1 MVHNRK
7 LIGLATMLFVCS
19 CIQNVYGAGSDEAPS
34 ASNQGMAEIVVTAR
48 KREEKLLEV
57 PVPVTAVS
65 QATMEVTQ
73 SVRIEDYLQL
83 VPGATFDT
91 LRAGQT
97 SISFRGINNG
107 GANASVVTYVD
118 NTPFTSSTTA
128 ANGTYVTPNLD
139 RSDIAQVEVLRGPQG
154 TLYGANA
161 VGGVLKYVTVKP
173 DPNRF
178 FGSAEIAGEDVAHG
192 GNGGAI
198 RGAVN
203 LPLIADKL
211 AFRISA
217 YTRDDAGYIS
227 DPSLGQK
234 NINED
239 HVSGGRAALL
249 WNVIDSLTVNLSALN
264 QVNHASGTDFVD
276 YDPFTLRPIAG
287 DLTQTRFLRT
297 QFFDSDYWIYNLDIK
312 WNSPFAD
319 IISSTSYS
327 TQLNASNQ
335 DNTSFYGP
343 LIEQVLGPGLGIDN
357 PNVVHLSKFSQEF
370 RISSNGAGSLEWQAG
385 GFYTVEKST
394 FDQSDNIFA
403 ADTGQYVPAD
413 TFPFA
418 PALFLAK
425 LYENYI
431 EYSEF
436 ANADYHFTPQ
446 FDLAVGA
453 RYSKDTNRFGA
464 DGSGLLLNP
473 DEGGAPIVERSR
485 AREHALTWSVNPRY
499 KLNDDQMIYARI
511 ATGYRPGGPNA
522 LSPTAVAAGAPAF
535 FLADH
540 LTNYEIGHKA
550 SLFGGA
556 VTTDVSVYY
565 IKWKD
570 VQLPITIGG
579 ISFEGNGGAAHSQGV
594 ETAFTWRPIDH
605 LNLSTNLTYN
615 KNRLDSD
622 QQSQTNPSLSNAGN
636 PLPGTP
642 KFRGALIADYDWQL
656 TGDMRAFVGGTFF
669 FTTARPNIFAVG
681 YSPTGANNSGSI
693 PNFGNIPIYD
703 GGGAVI
709 DQANDSL
716 PAYRTLDLRAGVERS
731 PLSFEA
737 FVKNV
742 NDSRGFTEYAG
753 ANNLGGNNLST
764 QWTAVVLRPR
774 TIGISLGY
782 KF

>member
-1 MVHNRK
+1 MVHKRK
-7 LIGLATMLFVCS
+7 IIGLAMILLVS
-19 CIQNVYGAGSDEAPS
+19 SRMQSVYGAGNDDALS
-34 ASNQGMAEIVVTAR
+34 ASNQALTEIVVTAR

-57 PVPVTAVS
+57 PVPVTAIS
-65 QATMEVTQ
+65 QATLEVTQ
-73 SVRIEDYLQL
+73 SVRIEDYLEL
-83 VPGATFDT
+83 VPGVTFDT

-118 NTPFTSSTTA
+118 NTPFTSSTVA

-173 DPNRF
+173 DPNHF
-178 FGSAEIAGEDVAHG
+178 FGNAEITGEDVAHG

-239 HVSGGRAALL
+239 HVSGGRAAML

-264 QVNHASGTDFVD
+264 QVNHDNGTDFVD
-276 YDPFTLRPIAG
+276 YDPFTLRPITG

-297 QFFDSDYWIYNLDIK
+297 QFFHSDYWIYNLDIH

-327 TQLNASNQ
+327 TQVNASNQ
-335 DNTSFYGP
+335 DNTLLYGA
-343 LIEQVLGPGLGIDN
+343 LIDQILGPGLGIDN
-357 PNVVHLSKFSQEF
+357 PNIVHLSKFSQEF
-370 RISSNGAGSLEWQAG
+370 RISSNGAESLEWQVG
-385 GFYTVEKST
+385 GFYTAEKST
-394 FDQSDNIFA
+394 FDQSDNVFVV
-403 ADTGQYVPAD
+403 DTGQYVPPD
-413 TFPFA
+413 SFPVA
-418 PALFLAK
+418 PALFLAT
-425 LYENYI
+425 LDENYI
-431 EYSEF
+431 EYSGF
-436 ANADYHFTPQ
+436 ANADYHFTPK

-453 RYSKDTNRFGA
+453 RYSKDSNKFGVV
-464 DGSGLLLNP
+464 GSGLLLNP
-473 DEGGAPIVERSR
+473 DQGGAPIVEQSR
-485 AREHALTWSVNPRY
+485 AEEHALTWSVNPRY
-499 KLNDDQMIYARI
+499 KLGDNQIIYARI

-522 LSPTAVAAGAPAF
+522 LSPTAIAAGAPAV
-535 FLADH
+535 FLPDH

-550 SLFGGA
+550 SLFDGA

-579 ISFEGNGGAAHSQGV
+579 ISFEGNGGSAHSQGI
-594 ETAFTWRPIDH
+594 ETAFTWRPIEH
-605 LNLSTNLTYN
+605 LNLSANLTYN

-642 KFRGALIADYDWQL
+642 KFRGALTADYDWQL
-656 TGDMRAFVGGTFF
+656 ASDIRAFVGGTFF
-669 FTTARPNIFAVG
+669 FTTARPNVFAVG

-703 GGGAVI
+703 DSGTVI
-709 DQANDSL
+709 GQANTSL
-716 PAYRTLDLRAGVERS
+716 PAYRTLDLRAGVERG
-731 PLSFEA
+731 PLSFAA

-774 TIGISLGY
+774 TIGFSLGY